1 MQSRTAQRTIG
12 NITHKHTQTSFPYMN
27 PNPSHDN
34 EAAPGISAH
43 PQPSALFSVD
53 EHGVFFQPE
62 AGDPFRICAP
72 LHVKAL
78 VRDAASENWGR
89 LLEFR
94 DADGHLHRW
103 SMPMSLLKGGS
114 DALRGELLRLGLE
127 IAPSARAHRLLVEY
141 LMRIQPSDR
150 ARCVQHTGWYRN
162 AFVLP
167 QDTLGT
173 LDEIVL
179 YQTHHPTPAYTQAGS
194 LEDWQQHVACLC
206 IGNSRLILAVSAA
219 FAAPLIHLI
228 GAESGG
234 LHFVGASSSGK
245 TTALRVAASVYG
257 PRDTV
262 CHWRATVNGLEA
274 VASLHSDTLLI
285 LDELAQID
293 PKEAGEVAYLLAN
306 GRGKTRA
313 GPAGKTRL
321 SQDWR
326 LLFLS
331 AGEVSLAQ
339 HLRAGGKTIKQGQSV
354 RLIDVPADAGAGTGL
369 FENLHGCASGAAFS
383 QRLQANACRYY
394 GTAIRAFL
402 ATLTQPSDQPTAR
415 EQIKALTQA
424 FLDEHLPQDAEGS
437 IHRVC
442 ERFALIA
449 AGGEL
454 ASRYSVTGW
463 PEQVAYRA
471 AASCWQAWWTQQQN
485 TETGAHAQILTQV
498 RRFFEQKGERKFADW
513 EADNPKMEHAAGFR
527 RTENGQCLYYVLPS
541 VFKQEVCA
549 GLDVRL
555 ATQVLLDVGWLHPG
569 PHEEPYRR
577 ERLPGWGRC
586 RCYVVRLEP

>member
-1 MQSRTAQRTIG
+1 MKPPLAFRRIRNPALCSPSMNTA
-12 NITHKHTQTSFPYMN
+12 SFSN
-27 PNPSHDN
+27 RRRV
-34 EAAPGISAH
+34 I
-43 PQPSALFSVD
+43 
-53 EHGVFFQPE
+53 
-62 AGDPFRICAP
+62 PFGFA
-72 LHVKAL
+72 
-78 VRDAASENWGR
+78 R
-89 LLEFR
+89 LCMSK
-94 DADGHLHRW
+94 RW
-103 SMPMSLLKGGS
+103 SAMRPPKTGADSSNSAMPTSLLKGGS

-245 TTALRVAASVYG
+245 TTALRVAASGYG
-257 PRDTV
+257 TRDTV
-262 CHWRATVNGLEA
+262 CHWRATLNGLEA

-331 AGEVSLAQ
+331 A
-339 HLRAGGKTIKQGQSV
+339 
-354 RLIDVPADAGAGTGL
+354 
-369 FENLHGCASGAAFS
+369 
-383 QRLQANACRYY
+383 
-394 GTAIRAFL
+394 
-402 ATLTQPSDQPTAR
+402 
-415 EQIKALTQA
+415 
-424 FLDEHLPQDAEGS
+424 
-437 IHRVC
+437 
-442 ERFALIA
+442 
-449 AGGEL
+449 
-454 ASRYSVTGW
+454 
-463 PEQVAYRA
+463 
-471 AASCWQAWWTQQQN
+471 
-485 TETGAHAQILTQV
+485 
-498 RRFFEQKGERKFADW
+498 
-513 EADNPKMEHAAGFR
+513 
-527 RTENGQCLYYVLPS
+527 
-541 VFKQEVCA
+541 
-549 GLDVRL
+549 
-555 ATQVLLDVGWLHPG
+555 
-569 PHEEPYRR
+569 
-577 ERLPGWGRC
+577 
-586 RCYVVRLEP
+586 